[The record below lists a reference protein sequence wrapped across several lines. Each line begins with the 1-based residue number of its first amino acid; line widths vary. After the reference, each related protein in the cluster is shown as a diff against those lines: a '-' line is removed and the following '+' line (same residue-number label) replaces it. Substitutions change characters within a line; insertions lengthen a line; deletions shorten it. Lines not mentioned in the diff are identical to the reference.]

1 MKMEN
6 DFYPGKKVRRKTD
19 GRKGKIIYCAFR
31 SSEVPVIWLDTC
43 ECKFVP
49 KEELELCERS

>member
-1 MKMEN
+1 MKMGIE
-6 DFYPGKKVRRKTD
+6 PGDLVRRKSD
-19 GRKGKIIYCAFR
+19 KRKGRVIYCAFR